1 MEKKIAP
8 SEVKAQALRAL
19 LEGQTDAQSGEELL
33 STLVRL
39 STERVLQ
46 EALEHEQAEALGRGR
61 YEARSAEQLG
71 YRNGYE
77 KGTLKTGEGVLR
89 VKLPQIRGRE
99 EPYRSPLWR
108 QVATTSDVLK
118 RLIVE
123 MYVGGMSQRDIEY
136 SLESAL
142 GQFVLSKSTVSELS
156 DTLSQEYEAWR
167 TRDLSKE
174 AVAYLFMDTV
184 YEPLRRWGQ
193 KTGVLCVWAI
203 CEDGRKVLVS
213 LSTTNSESY
222 ESCLEVLRGLVKRGM
237 RTPATITTD
246 GALGLTK
253 AIDALWPKALRIRCW
268 FHKMQNL
275 QQKVPVQAWPA
286 VKALI
291 VDMRDAPT
299 REKAEQRRTAIV
311 EQYQRD
317 FPEACRCLLDDAD
330 ASLNH
335 LAVPKRHQQYV
346 RTSNLV
352 ERAFVEE
359 RRRTKVIPHLFDEGS
374 LVTLVYGVLIRVS
387 ERWGKKCF
395 SELEQHQIRS
405 LRERLKLDE
414 HVVSAGEPTTEPQ
427 TRRSAASAA

>member
-8 SEVKAQALRAL
+8 SEQKAQALRAL
-19 LEGQTDAQSGEELL
+19 LQGQTDAQSGEELL

-61 YEARSAEQLG
+61 YEARGEKLG

-77 KGTLKTGEGVLR
+77 NGTLKTGEGVLR
-89 VKLPQIRGRE
+89 VKLPQIRGQE
-99 EPYRSPLWR
+99 DPYRSPLWG
-108 QVATTSDVLK
+108 QMATTSEVLK

-136 SLESAL
+136 SLESAV
-142 GQFVLSKSTVSELS
+142 GQFVLSKSTVSELT

-167 TRDLSKE
+167 TRDLSHE

-203 CEDGRKVLVS
+203 CEDGRKVLLS

-222 ESCLEVLRGLVKRGM
+222 ESCLEVLRGLAKRGM
-237 RTPATITTD
+237 QTPVTITTD

-253 AIDALWPKALRIRCW
+253 AIDAMWPKSLRIRCW

-275 QQKVPVQAWPA
+275 QQKVPAGAWPEF
-286 VKALI
+286 KALV

-299 REKAEQRRTAIV
+299 REKAEERRQALV
-311 EQYQRD
+311 ARYQHE

-335 LAVPKRHQQYV
+335 LAVPQRHQQYV

-359 RRRTKVIPHLFDEGS
+359 RRRTKVIPYLFGEGS
-374 LVTLVYGVLIRVS
+374 LVNLVFGVLIRVS

-395 SELEQHQIRS
+395 SEFERQQIRS
-405 LRERLKLDE
+405 LRGRLKLDE
-414 HVVSAGEPTTEPQ
+414 QETSSAPISEPLS
-427 TRRSAASAA
+427 RRSAASAA

>member
-8 SEVKAQALRAL
+8 SEQKAQALRAL

-33 STLVRL
+33 STIVRL
-39 STERVLQ
+39 STERILQ

-61 YEARSAEQLG
+61 YEARGEKLG
-71 YRNGYE
+71 YRNGDE
-77 KGTLKTGEGVLR
+77 NGTLKTGEGVFR

-99 EPYRSPLWR
+99 DSYRSPLWR
-108 QVATTSDVLK
+108 QVATPSDVLK
-118 RLIVE
+118 RLMVE
-123 MYVGGMSQRDIEY
+123 LYVGGMSQRDIEY

-142 GQFVLSKSTVSELS
+142 GHFVLSKSTVSELS
-156 DTLSQEYEAWR
+156 DTLSQESEAWR

-203 CEDGRKVLVS
+203 CEDGRKVLLS

-222 ESCLEVLRGLVKRGM
+222 ESCLEVVRGLVKRGM
-237 RTPATITTD
+237 QTPVTITTD
-246 GALGLTK
+246 GALGLTQ
-253 AIDALWPKALRIRCW
+253 AIDAMGPKSKRIRGW
-268 FHKMQNL
+268 LHKMQNL
-275 QQKVPVQAWPA
+275 QQKVPARAWPEF
-286 VKALI
+286 KALI

-299 REKAEQRRTAIV
+299 REKAEERRDAIV
-311 EQYQRD
+311 ERYQHE

-335 LAVPKRHQQYV
+335 LAVPQRHQQYV

-352 ERAFVEE
+352 ERAFVED
-359 RRRTKVIPHLFDEGS
+359 RRRTQVIPHLWEEQSVVNRVF
-374 LVTLVYGVLIRVS
+374 GVWIRVS
-387 ERWGKKCF
+387 ERWEKKRF
-395 SELEQHQIRS
+395 SEVEQQQIRD
-405 LRERLKLDE
+405 LRRRLKLDE
-414 HVVSAGEPTTEPQ
+414 PEVSTLEPTTQLPS
-427 TRRSAASAA
+427 RRSAASAA

>member
-19 LEGQTDAQSGEELL
+19 LQGQTDAQSGEELL
-33 STLVRL
+33 STVVRL
-39 STERVLQ
+39 STERILQ
-46 EALEHEQAEALGRGR
+46 EALEQEQAEALGRGR
-61 YEARSAEQLG
+61 YAARGEQLG

-77 KGTLKTGEGVLR
+77 NGTLKTAEGVLR

-108 QVATTSDVLK
+108 QMATTSDVLK

-142 GQFVLSKSTVSELS
+142 GQFVLSKSTVSELT
-156 DTLSQEYEAWR
+156 DTLSQEYEAFR
-167 TRDLSKE
+167 TRDLSGE
-174 AVAYLFMDTV
+174 PVAYLFIDTV
-184 YEPLRRWGQ
+184 YEPLRRWGN

-203 CEDGRKVLVS
+203 CEDGRKVLLS

-222 ESCLEVLRGLVKRGM
+222 ESCLEVLRGLAKRGM
-237 RTPATITTD
+237 QTPVTITTD

-253 AIDALWPKALRIRCW
+253 AIDAMWPKSLRLRCW

-275 QQKVPVQAWPA
+275 QQKVPALAWPE

-299 REKAEQRRTAIV
+299 REKAEERRDQIV
-311 EQYQRD
+311 ARYQHE
-317 FPEACRCLLDDAD
+317 FPEACRCLLDDAE

-335 LAVPKRHQQYV
+335 LAVPQRHQQYV

-359 RRRTKVIPHLFDEGS
+359 RRRTKVIPHLFAEGS
-374 LVTLVYGVLIRVS
+374 LVNLVYGVLIRVS

-395 SELEQHQIRS
+395 SEFEQQQIRS
-405 LRERLKLDE
+405 LRGRLKLDE
-414 HVVSAGEPTTEPQ
+414 QEVSTGEQSIQPQ

>member
-8 SEVKAQALRAL
+8 SEQKAQALRAL
-19 LEGQTDAQSGEELL
+19 LQGQTEAQSGEELL
-33 STLVRL
+33 STIVRL
-39 STERVLQ
+39 STERILQ
-46 EALEHEQAEALGRGR
+46 EALEQEQAEALGRGR
-61 YEARSAEQLG
+61 YEARGEKLG

-77 KGTLKTGEGVLR
+77 KGTLRTGEGVLR
-89 VKLPQIRGRE
+89 VKLPQIRGWE

-156 DTLSQEYEAWR
+156 DSLSQDYEAWR
-167 TRDLSKE
+167 TRDLSLE
-174 AVAYLFMDTV
+174 PVAYLFIDTV

-203 CEDGRKVLVS
+203 CEDGRKVLLS

-237 RTPATITTD
+237 QTPVTITTD
-246 GALGLTK
+246 GAVGLTK
-253 AIDALWPKALRIRCW
+253 AIDALWPKSKRIRCW

-275 QQKVPVQAWPA
+275 QQKVPTQAWPEF
-286 VKALI
+286 KALI

-299 REKAEQRRTAIV
+299 REKAEERRDAIL
-311 EQYQRD
+311 ERYQRE
-317 FPEACRCLLDDAD
+317 FPEACRCLLDDAE

-335 LAVPKRHQQYV
+335 LVVPQRHQQYV

-359 RRRTKVIPHLFDEGS
+359 RRRTKVIPHLFDEES

-387 ERWGKKCF
+387 ERWNKKSF
-395 SELEQHQIRS
+395 SDFEQHQIRS
-405 LRERLKLDE
+405 LRGRLKLDE
-414 HVVSAGEPTTEPQ
+414 HRVSVEEPTIQ
-427 TRRSAASAA
+427 VSSRRSAASAA

>member
-19 LEGQTDAQSGEELL
+19 LQGQTDAQSGEELL

-46 EALEHEQAEALGRGR
+46 EALEQEQAEALGRGR
-61 YEARSAEQLG
+61 YEARGEQAG

-77 KGTLKTGEGVLR
+77 NGTLKTAEGVFR

-142 GQFVLSKSTVSELS
+142 GQFVLSKSTVSELT

-167 TRDLSKE
+167 TRDLSQE
-174 AVAYLFMDTV
+174 AVAYLYMDTV

-193 KTGVLCVWAI
+193 RTGVLCVWAI
-203 CEDGRKVLVS
+203 CEDGHKVLLS
-213 LSTTNSESY
+213 LSTTNSESS
-222 ESCLEVLRGLVKRGM
+222 ESCLEVLRGLAKRGM
-237 RTPATITTD
+237 QTPVTITTD

-253 AIDALWPKALRIRCW
+253 AIDAMWPKSLRIRCW

-275 QQKVPVQAWPA
+275 QQKIPAHAWPA
-286 VKALI
+286 VKALV

-299 REKAEQRRTAIV
+299 REKAEERREQIV
-311 EQYQRD
+311 AQYQRE
-317 FPEACRCLLDDAD
+317 FPEACRCLLEDAD

-335 LAVPKRHQQYV
+335 LTVPHRHQQYV

-359 RRRTKVIPHLFDEGS
+359 RRRPKVIPHLFAEGS
-374 LVTLVYGVLIRVS
+374 LVNLVYGVLIRVS

-395 SELEQHQIRS
+395 SELEQPQIRS
-405 LRERLKLDE
+405 LRGRLKLDE
-414 HVVSAGEPTTEPQ
+414 QKASTVDPSIPPQ
-427 TRRSAASAA
+427 PRRSAASAA

>member
-8 SEVKAQALRAL
+8 SEQKAQALRAL
-19 LEGQTDAQSGEELL
+19 LQGQPDAQSGEELL

-46 EALEHEQAEALGRGR
+46 ETLEHEQAEALGRGR
-61 YEARSAEQLG
+61 YEARGEKLG

-77 KGTLKTGEGVLR
+77 NGTLKTGEGVLR

-99 EPYRSPLWR
+99 DPYRSPLWG

-136 SLESAL
+136 SLASAV
-142 GQFVLSKSTVSELS
+142 GQFILSKSTVSELTE
-156 DTLSQEYEAWR
+156 TLSQEYEAWR
-167 TRDLSKE
+167 TRDLSHE
-174 AVAYLFMDTV
+174 AVAYLFIDTV

-203 CEDGRKVLVS
+203 CEDGRKVLLS

-222 ESCLEVLRGLVKRGM
+222 ESCLEVLRGLAKRGM
-237 RTPATITTD
+237 QTPVTITTD
-246 GALGLTK
+246 GATGLTK
-253 AIDALWPKALRIRCW
+253 AIEAMWPKSLRIRCW

-275 QQKVPVQAWPA
+275 QQKVPALAWPEF
-286 VKALI
+286 KALV

-299 REKAEQRRTAIV
+299 REKAEERRDAIV
-311 EQYQRD
+311 ARYQGE
-317 FPEACRCLLDDAD
+317 FPEACRCLADDAE
-330 ASLNH
+330 ASLHH
-335 LAVPKRHQQYV
+335 LAVPQRHQQYV

-359 RRRTKVIPHLFDEGS
+359 RRRTKVIPHLFAEGS
-374 LVTLVYGVLIRVS
+374 LVHLVFGVLIRVS

-395 SELEQHQIRS
+395 SEFEQQQIRS
-405 LRERLKLDE
+405 LRGRLKLDE
-414 HVVSAGEPTTEPQ
+414 QETSGAPISETLS
-427 TRRSAASAA
+427 RRSAASAA

>member
-19 LEGQTDAQSGEELL
+19 LQGQTDAQSGEELL

-46 EALEHEQAEALGRGR
+46 EALEQEQTTALGRGR
-61 YEARSAEQLG
+61 YEPRGEQIG
-71 YRNGYE
+71 ARNGYE
-77 KGTLKTGEGVLR
+77 NGTLKTAEGVLR
-89 VKLPQIRGRE
+89 VKVPQIRGRE

-123 MYVGGMSQRDIEY
+123 MYVGGRSQRDIEY
-136 SLESAL
+136 SLESAV
-142 GQFVLSKSTVSELS
+142 GQFVLSKSTVSEMTE
-156 DTLSQEYEAWR
+156 TLSEEYEAWR
-167 TRDLSKE
+167 MRDLSTE
-174 AVAYLFMDTV
+174 AVAYLFIDTV

-203 CEDGRKVLVS
+203 CEDGRKVLLS

-222 ESCLEVLRGLVKRGM
+222 ESCLEVLRGLAKRGM
-237 RTPATITTD
+237 QIPVTITTD
-246 GALGLTK
+246 GAIGLTK
-253 AIDALWPKALRIRCW
+253 AIDALWPKSLRIRCW

-275 QQKVPVQAWPA
+275 QQQVPAHLGPE
-286 VKALI
+286 VKALL
-291 VDMRDAPT
+291 VDRRDAPT
-299 REKAEQRRTAIV
+299 PEKAEKRREAIV
-311 EQYQRD
+311 AQYQREL
-317 FPEACRCLLDDAD
+317 PEACRCLLDDPQ

-335 LAVPKRHQQYV
+335 LAVPQRHQQYV
-346 RTSNLV
+346 RTSTLV

-359 RRRTKVIPHLFDEGS
+359 RRRTKVIPHLWGEQS
-374 LVTLVYGVLIRVS
+374 LVNLVFGVLIRVS
-387 ERWGKKCF
+387 DRWGKKCF

-405 LRERLKLDE
+405 LRGKLQLDE
-414 HVVSAGEPTTEPQ
+414 QEVRAPAPSEPLS
-427 TRRSAASAA
+427 RRSAAPAA